1 MFTHRHHPNPSSEE
15 EGLFVSVIPP
25 ADLSEAEA
33 ANELMRLARQ
43 IAKHNK
49 LYHTEDSP
57 EISDADYDALVRRNN
72 ELEEAFPHLVRD
84 DSPNRMIGAAVAA
97 SPLSKVKHEQRM
109 MSLDNGFSDED
120 IAEWLARVR
129 RFLNLP
135 EDAPVAV
142 TAEDKIDGLSC
153 SLRYEKGELVLAATR
168 GDGQVGEDVTA
179 NVRMISDI
187 PQSLRSSRAQSRDGD
202 AGTGVSNS
210 LDTNGTSPPV
220 PDLFEIRGEVYVA
233 KADFAGLNERL
244 MDEGRAD
251 AEAKGVEFDPD
262 KIRQFANPRNAAAG
276 SLRQKDANIT
286 AKRPLKF
293 WAHGWGVHS
302 ELPGE
307 TALDVMKA
315 IESWGVPVSPLVQR
329 FETLDEMLAHYRHIE
344 AERADM
350 PYDIDGVV
358 YKVDRLDWQ
367 QRLGFVAKSPRWAI
381 AHKFPAEQAQ
391 TTLESIDI
399 QVGRTGKLTPVG
411 RLKPVTV
418 GGVVVSNVTLHNRDE
433 IGRLGVRPGDRV
445 VIQRA
450 GDVIPQVVENLTR
463 DEEREPWHFPDHCPE
478 CGSEAVAEEGEVDV
492 RCTGGLICPAQR
504 FQRLAHFV
512 SRGALDIDGLGEK
525 SIAEFIEAGWLES
538 PADIF
543 RLHEHRAEILAR
555 EGWQEKSVD
564 NLLAAVEKKRQPDA
578 ARLLF
583 GLGIRH
589 IGTVTARDLLKNFRT
604 LEKVQEIAD
613 LAIQSEQYRSSR
625 AQSRDGA
632 AEEGVSTSLDT
643 NGEGGEGVST
653 SLDTNGSEREKNEA
667 GDAAWAE
674 IISIDGVGPTVAQA
688 LADFFHEPHNRA
700 VWEDLLGEVSP
711 PDYIVETRESAVS
724 GKTIVFTGKLETMSR
739 DEAKTQAEALGAKAS
754 GSVSAKTDLV
764 VAGPGA
770 GSKAKKAA
778 ELGIEVIDEAAW
790 AEIVKAAG

>member
-1 MFTHRHHPNPSSEE
+1 MSLTPVEK
-15 EGLFVSVIPP
+15 
-25 ADLSEAEA
+25 LSEADA
-33 ANELMRLARQ
+33 ANELMRLARK
-43 IAKHNK
+43 IAHHNK
-49 LYHTEDSP
+49 LYHAEDTP
-57 EISDADYDALVRRNN
+57 EISDADYDELVRRNN
-72 ELEEAFPHLVRD
+72 ELEEAFPHLVRE
-84 DSPNRMIGAAVAA
+84 DSPNKLVGAAVAA
-97 SPLSKVKHEQRM
+97 SPLSKVRHEQRM

-129 RFLNLP
+129 RFLNLD
-135 EDAPVAV
+135 EGAPVAV

-179 NVRMISDI
+179 NVRMIGDI
-187 PQSLRSSRAQSRDGD
+187 PERLYPREGGDPSPEGAAGARAGDGLLPSQEH
-202 AGTGVSNS
+202 ASH
-210 LDTNGTSPPV
+210 PI
-220 PDLFEIRGEVYVA
+220 PDLFEIRGEVYMA

-251 AEAKGVEFDPD
+251 AVARGVDFDPE

-286 AKRPLKF
+286 ARRQLKF

-307 TALDVMKA
+307 TAFDVMMA
-315 IESWGVPVSPLVQR
+315 IASWGVPVSSLVQR
-329 FETLDEMLAHYRHIE
+329 FETLDAMLGHYRLIE
-344 AERADM
+344 SERADM
-350 PYDIDGVV
+350 AYDIDGVV

-367 QRLGFVAKSPRWAI
+367 QRLGFVAKAPRWAI

-433 IGRLGVRPGDRV
+433 VERLGVRSGDRV

-450 GDVIPQVVENLTR
+450 GDVIPQVVDNLTR
-463 DEEREPWHFPDHCPE
+463 DEPREPYDFPDHCPI
-478 CGSEAVAEEGEVDV
+478 CDSEAVAEEGEVDV

-504 FQRLAHFV
+504 FQRLVHFV
-512 SRGALDIDGLGEK
+512 SRVALDIDGLGEK
-525 SIAEFIEAGWLES
+525 SIAEFIEAGFIES

-555 EGWQEKSVD
+555 EGWQDKSVD
-564 NLLAAVEKKRQPDA
+564 NLLDAVEKKRAPDA

-589 IGTVTARDLLKNFRT
+589 IGTVTAKDLLKNFRT
-604 LEKVQEIAD
+604 LPRLREVAEAAQESEK
-613 LAIQSEQYRSSR
+613 YRSSR
-625 AQSRDGA
+625 VQARDREGA
-632 AEEGVSTSLDT
+632 VAGVSTSLDT
-643 NGEGGEGVST
+643 NGEASP
-653 SLDTNGSEREKNEA
+653 DTTGTEA

-674 IISIDGVGPTVAQA
+674 ITSIDGVGPTVAQA
-688 LADFFHEPHNRA
+688 LADFFHEPHNVA
-700 VWEDLLGEVSP
+700 VWEDLLSEVSP
-711 PDYIVETRESAVS
+711 PDYIVETRDSAVA
-724 GKTIVFTGKLETMSR
+724 GKTVVFTGKLETMSR
-739 DEAKTQAEALGAKAS
+739 DEAKAQAEALGAKAS

-778 ELGIEVIDEAAW
+778 VLGIEVIDEAAW
-790 AEIVKAAG
+790 AEIVAAAG

>member
-1 MFTHRHHPNPSSEE
+1 MSGEVF
-15 EGLFVSVIPP
+15 I
-25 ADLSEAEA
+25 SEAEA
-33 ANELMRLARQ
+33 ANELMRLARK

-49 LYHTEDSP
+49 LYHAEDTP

-72 ELEEAFPHLVRD
+72 DLEEAFPHLVREN
-84 DSPNRMIGAAVAA
+84 SPKKLIGAAVAA
-97 SPLSKVKHEQRM
+97 SPLSKVGHEQRM

-129 RFLNLP
+129 RFLNLD
-135 EDAPVAV
+135 EYAPVAV

-153 SLRYEKGELVLAATR
+153 SLRYEKGELILAATR

-179 NVRMISDI
+179 NVRMIGDI
-187 PQSLRSSRAQSRDGD
+187 PASLKPSSLQGRGLGEGR
-202 AGTGVSNS
+202 TH
-210 LDTNGTSPPV
+210 NGSDMPLSPEGERGAI
-220 PDLFEIRGEVYVA
+220 PDLFEIRGEVYMA

-244 MDEGRAD
+244 MDEGRVD
-251 AEAKGVEFDPD
+251 AEAKGVEFDPE

-302 ELPGE
+302 NLPGE
-307 TALDVMKA
+307 TSLAVMTTIA
-315 IESWGVPVSPLVQR
+315 SWGVPVSPLVKR

-344 AERADM
+344 AERADL

-367 QRLGFVAKSPRWAI
+367 HRLGFVAKAPRWAI

-450 GDVIPQVVENLTR
+450 GDVIPQVVDNLTR
-463 DEEREPWHFPDHCPE
+463 EEQRDPYHFPDHCPE
-478 CGSEAVAEEGEVDV
+478 CSSEAVAEEGEVDV

-512 SRGALDIDGLGEK
+512 SRVALDIDGLGEK

-543 RLHEHRAEILAR
+543 RLYQHRAEILAR
-555 EGWQEKSVD
+555 EGWQDKSVD
-564 NLLAAVEKKRQPDA
+564 NLLAAVEKKLQPDA

-589 IGTVTARDLLKNFRT
+589 IGSVTAKDLLKNFRT
-604 LEKVQEIAD
+604 LPRLAEVGKAARDDEAVRDEI
-613 LAIQSEQYRSSR
+613 
-625 AQSRDGA
+625 
-632 AEEGVSTSLDT
+632 T
-643 NGEGGEGVST
+643 
-653 SLDTNGSEREKNEA
+653 
-667 GDAAWAE
+667 
-674 IISIDGVGPTVAQA
+674 SIDGVGPTVAQA

-700 VWEDLLGEVSP
+700 VWDDLLSEVSP
-711 PDYIVETRESAVS
+711 PDYIVETRDSAVA
-724 GKTIVFTGKLETMSR
+724 GKTVVFTGKLETMSR
-739 DEAKTQAEALGAKAS
+739 DEAKAQAEALGAKAS

-778 ELGIEVIDEAAW
+778 ELGVEVIDEVAW
-790 AEIVKAAG
+790 AEIVAAAG